1 MECLQAG
8 NWKGALQGVNW
19 RIQVHPFVYTM
30 SWRSARSRRRNPK
43 FRSLIFLS
51 RAKVPTILPLSWKPV
66 ANFTASKCELILLIE
81 TVSRRIFKETLHILI
96 FVFITRQFI
105 FCLNSFSRVSRPGS
119 VVAIVQLLFENST
132 IDPLQPLQEEISDG
146 NLVAIQVNPV
156 FYPQEQVCVNT
167 PFIAV
172 YFYDSS
178 VNSISAAGPSFLRWR
193 GILSHLNFC

>member
-19 RIQVHPFVYTM
+19 RIQVHPQFVYTM

-156 FYPQEQVCVNT
+156 LDVHP
-167 PFIAV
+167 
-172 YFYDSS
+172 
-178 VNSISAAGPSFLRWR
+178 SILPTGTSMCKHSIHCCLFLW
-193 GILSHLNFC
+193 